1 MLNYHIFTNK
11 GQMRKTIIAYILTC
25 IEEIEDLD
33 ELGLKI
39 REMEEV
45 IEKELDRQTDDL
57 LNVLFLYIL
66 LFDSNIIL
74 GLETKKIYKE
84 IKYFFD
90 EYQTNP

>member
-1 MLNYHIFTNK
+1 
-11 GQMRKTIIAYILTC
+11 MRKTIIAYILTC

-33 ELGLKI
+33 ELGFKI

-66 LFDSNIIL
+66 LFDMNIQL
-74 GLETKKIYKE
+74 GLETKKLYKE